1 MVTFEYTARDPRSG
15 ETVKAEVQA
24 DSVGS
29 ASKLLVAQ
37 GLFPLSIVDK
47 NHAGGLGIISF
58 GNRVRTRD
66 LVIFTRQLSTLI
78 NAGLPLVQSLRNVEN
93 QLTNKTLKVATND
106 IIASVE
112 GGTTLSES
120 LSKHPKIFNQVYV
133 YLVAAGETSGT
144 LDEVLLRLADQQ
156 EKDAAI
162 LRKIRNAMIY
172 PVIVLVVLVAVIIF
186 LLVTLLPQVAALY
199 KSLQRKLPPLTQA
212 LVGTSN
218 FVIKFWYIVILV
230 VVVGTVALISYI
242 RTPDG
247 RERLDRFKID
257 VPIFGILFRKVYMA
271 RFARTLATM
280 LTSGIPMLEAMDVT
294 KRAIKNVVVE
304 DAIQR
309 AANKVKAGKGLSTA
323 LEAEDSFIPLV
334 PQMIAIGEQSGAID
348 DMLLKVAT
356 FYESDVDAAINNLSV
371 TIEPVMMVI
380 LGVIVGLVIA
390 SVLLPIYGLATG
402 NTASLGGG

>member
-1 MVTFEYTARDPRSG
+1 MVTFEYTARDNKSG
-15 ETVKAEVQA
+15 ETIKAEVQA
-24 DSVGS
+24 DSVGA

-37 GLFPLSIVDK
+37 GLFPLTIVDK
-47 NHAGGLGIISF
+47 NSSHTLGNLSF
-58 GNRVRTRD
+58 GNHVKTRD
-66 LVIFTRQLSTLI
+66 LVIFTRQLATLI

-93 QLTNKTLKVATND
+93 QLTNKTLKTATSD

-112 GGTTLSES
+112 GGNTLSES
-120 LSKHPKIFNQVYV
+120 LGKHPKIFNQVYV

-172 PVIVLVVLVAVIIF
+172 PIIVVVVLVAVIIF
-186 LLVTLLPQVAALY
+186 LLVTLLPQVASLY
-199 KSLQRKLPPLTQA
+199 KSLNRTLPPLTRV

-218 FVIKFWYIVILV
+218 FVIKFWYLVILFI
-230 VVVGTVALISYI
+230 GGGIFALITYI
-242 RTPDG
+242 RTPAG
-247 RERLDRFKID
+247 REQFDKFKIN
-257 VPIFGILFRKVYMA
+257 VPIFGTLFRKVYMA
-271 RFARTLATM
+271 RFARTLATL

-294 KRAIKNVVVE
+294 KRAIKNTIVE

-309 AANKVKAGKGLSTA
+309 SANKVKAGKSLSST

-334 PQMIAIGEQSGAID
+334 PQMIAIGEQSGAVD
-348 DMLLKVAT
+348 DMLIKVAK
-356 FYESDVDAAINNLSV
+356 FYEDDVDSAINNLAV
-371 TIEPVMMVI
+371 TIEPVMMVV

-390 SVLLPIYGLATG
+390 AVLLPIYGLATG
-402 NTASLGGG
+402 STGSLGGG